1 METIKTRK
9 NLLGRDVTVRKGS
22 NESGAYKVRTV
33 SNLKTGET
41 KIKSKNTR
49 KTTLNNGETLKQ
61 RGVGRSNT
69 DAQGGQTSRYKLVEK
84 RSGGGNPKSRT
95 VLTNTIKLSPPTE
108 KGFTI
113 ELSKNSKRFK
123 QKGEKAVGTSYTS
136 EPLKKNLTRKP

>member
-33 SNLKTGET
+33 SNPKTGET

-49 KTTLNNGETLKQ
+49 KTTLSNGETLKQ
-61 RGVGRSNT
+61 RSVGRSNT
-69 DAQGGQTSRYKLVEK
+69 DAQGGETSRYKMVEK

-95 VLTNTIKLSPPTE
+95 VLTNTIKFSPPTE

-113 ELSKNSKRFK
+113 ESSKNSKRFK
-123 QKGEKAVGTSYTS
+123 QKGEKAVKTSYTS
-136 EPLKKNLTRKP
+136 EPLKKNLTR